1 MKNRIIIFLALF
13 AIHFSYAGTPYKGT
27 GGKIKDNG
35 SGVIFSMTLSGISP
49 DTCNGIFGLESV
61 TIKITHPDVSQLE
74 FYLKAPDGTQIL
86 LYQFNQ
92 KGKNF
97 DSTIISDTG
106 TISLGFGTAPFIGSF
121 KPYNDQ
127 LKRVNNGQ
135 KANGTWELLV
145 YDASTTKGRGSLGY
159 WYLTFGN
166 KPAYDVHLISS
177 NLPIININSRRQTFS
192 HNTTIN
198 TYCDV
203 IYNSAGKR
211 NYLKDSLKYRN
222 YAGMHL
228 HGNTALSFPKVSYSL
243 QIQDSK
249 NNKINTSV
257 AGFPKDNDYT
267 LNAQYDDKTLIR
279 NSLAMQYFVDMGHY
293 SSRTQMVEVVVD
305 GVYCGVYTLE
315 EKIKVS
321 KDRVNIEKLS
331 STATKGDSI
340 TGGYIFKKD
349 FVNGTF
355 YGGWY
360 SKILTLCSGSVYYQ
374 FDVPVNTAQQA
385 YGQAYV
391 DSFEAALN
399 ASTFQDTVKGWRKY
413 GDEKSLVDYFIHCEF
428 TKNVDAF
435 QWSTYFFK
443 DRRSADGGKIH
454 MGPIWDQDLGLGNC
468 TARTGD
474 QTSGWCYQ
482 TNCNLNPFWWSR
494 FMKDTTFKNNMRC
507 RWNRLR
513 LGTFS
518 DSSMDRRTDSMA
530 AYLSESQK
538 RNFNEWNILGIQTYY
553 NSWLPPTYQ
562 GEIDTMKYWMKKR
575 NAWLDKYIPGTCRV
589 DYTPPV
595 VNLIGHDT
603 AYLEVYDSYIDSGI
617 TYNDNRDGKNCRI
630 VISSN
635 VDSTTL
641 GTYQYWYDVY
651 DQSKNKTSVLR
662 IVKVIDTIAPSIILN
677 GNANVSIVQNDIYS
691 DSGYTATDN
700 YDLNPVIDT
709 NGNFTD
715 TKTPGIFFIR
725 YKVRDHSGN
734 IGDSVTRIINISTFT
749 SIEKFVDGAGKVLIY
764 PNPVTGDFFITA
776 DAGTKTMK
784 VSIYDALGKKLE
796 GADFTFSGF
805 INKQWT
811 FPSYSAPGIYYL
823 KIQSGDD
830 MEMKKIV
837 LMK

>member
-1 MKNRIIIFLALF
+1 
-13 AIHFSYAGTPYKGT
+13 
-27 GGKIKDNG
+27 
-35 SGVIFSMTLSGISP
+35 
-49 DTCNGIFGLESV
+49 
-61 TIKITHPDVSQLE
+61 
-74 FYLKAPDGTQIL
+74 
-86 LYQFNQ
+86 
-92 KGKNF
+92 
-97 DSTIISDTG
+97 
-106 TISLGFGTAPFIGSF
+106 
-121 KPYNDQ
+121 
-127 LKRVNNGQ
+127 
-135 KANGTWELLV
+135 
-145 YDASTTKGRGSLGY
+145 
-159 WYLTFGN
+159 
-166 KPAYDVHLISS
+166 
-177 NLPIININSRRQTFS
+177 
-192 HNTTIN
+192 
-198 TYCDV
+198 
-203 IYNSAGKR
+203 
-211 NYLKDSLKYRN
+211 
-222 YAGMHL
+222 MHL
-228 HGNTALSFPKVSYSL
+228 HGNTALSFPKLSYSF
-243 QIQDSK
+243 QIQDSL

-257 AGFPKDNDYT
+257 VGFPKDNDYT

-279 NSLAMQYFVDMGHY
+279 NFLAMNAFRDMGHY
-293 SSRTQMVEVVVD
+293 SSRTQMVEVVVN
-305 GVYCGVYTLE
+305 GIYQGVYTLE

-321 KDRVNIEKLS
+321 KDRVNIDKLS

-360 SKILTLCSGSVYYQ
+360 SKILTLCTQQVYYQ
-374 FDVPVNTAQQA
+374 FDVPVNDSEAA

-391 DSFEAALN
+391 DSFESALN
-399 ASTFQDTVKGWRKY
+399 ATSYQDTVKGWRKF
-413 GDEKSLVDYFIHCEF
+413 GDQESLVDYFIHCEW

-435 QWSTYFFK
+435 QWSTFFYK

-507 RWNRLR
+507 RWDRLR
-513 LGTFS
+513 TGQLR
-518 DSSMDRRTDSMA
+518 DAAVDRRIDSMA
-530 AYLSESQK
+530 VYLDESQR

-562 GEIDTMKYWMKKR
+562 DEIDTMKYWIKKR
-575 NAWLDKYIPGTCRV
+575 SAWLDKNIPGTCRV
-589 DYTPPV
+589 DYIPPV
-595 VNLIGHDT
+595 VSLIGQDT

-617 TYNDNRDGKNCRI
+617 TYNDNRDGKNCRV

-635 VDSTTL
+635 IDSTTL

-651 DQSKNKTSVLR
+651 DKSNNKTSVLR
-662 IVKVIDTIAPSIILN
+662 IVKVIDTIAPNIILN

-700 YDLNPVIDT
+700 YDLNPIIDT
-709 NGNFTD
+709 SGNFTD

-749 SIEKFVDGAGKVLIY
+749 SIEKFTTVSGNILIY
-764 PNPVTGDFFITA
+764 PNPVTGDFFITG

-784 VSIYDALGKKLE
+784 ISIYDAMGKKLE
-796 GADFTFSGF
+796 GADFSFSGF
-805 INKQWT
+805 INKQWA
-811 FPSYSAPGIYYL
+811 FPNSSPSGVYYL

-830 MEMKKIV
+830 MEMKKIILV
-837 LMK
+837 R